1 MGLNVRDQVTHSS
14 KSFCSSVDFFCFGGC
29 AKVYPIIDYHL

>member
-14 KSFCSSVDFFCFGGC
+14 KNISALVLSVCVLG
-29 AKVYPIIDYHL
+29 VVLRSTPL